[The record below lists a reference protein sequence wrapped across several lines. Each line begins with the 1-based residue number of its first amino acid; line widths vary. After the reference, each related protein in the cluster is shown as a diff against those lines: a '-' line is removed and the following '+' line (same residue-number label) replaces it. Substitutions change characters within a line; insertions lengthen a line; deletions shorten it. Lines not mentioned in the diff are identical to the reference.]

1 MATLRGYWKDWL
13 SKEDSMKKNEIDEV
27 ELRGNGEFAL
37 EIVGESHFQDA
48 LEKICGPRKE
58 RGEDLV
64 IDARLI
70 LEDENPN
77 DDEAAYVEIHG
88 KKVGYLTRE
97 VARIYRNLIK
107 QAGHPRAISSV
118 KAQIRGGWL
127 KKNGEKG
134 SYGVWLDIPVEV
146 E

>member
-1 MATLRGYWKDWL
+1 M
-13 SKEDSMKKNEIDEV
+13 NNNNIDEV

-37 EIVGESHFQDA
+37 EIVGESHYQDA

-58 RGEDLV
+58 RGEDLE
-64 IDARLI
+64 IEARLI
-70 LEDENPN
+70 LEDENPHDN
-77 DDEAAYVEIHG
+77 KAVYLEIKG
-88 KKVGYLTRE
+88 NKVGYLSKE

-107 QAGHPRAISSV
+107 QAGHPRAISTV

-134 SYGVWLDIPVEV
+134 SYGVWLDIPVEI